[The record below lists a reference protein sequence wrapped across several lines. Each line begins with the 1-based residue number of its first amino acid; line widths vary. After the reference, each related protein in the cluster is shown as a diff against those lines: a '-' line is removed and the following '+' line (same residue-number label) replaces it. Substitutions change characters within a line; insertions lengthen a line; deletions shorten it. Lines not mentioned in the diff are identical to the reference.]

1 MSTDDSQQQRLD
13 LSQSSF
19 TLLRQTNQL
28 VAAQEADPD
37 LGFVGRTLAL
47 CSLPRT
53 DPGNRKEY
61 VRRNGPYALA
71 MIAGAFNKL
80 PYGTLPRLL
89 LAWVCT
95 EAVKTQ
101 SRDLVLGRSLSQFM
115 KKLGITSDSGGKRG
129 EMTRLRRQIVSLF
142 SASVTLVSKGAGSYQ
157 RVSSF
162 VADKQELWW
171 DPKRPQES
179 SLWESRIRLGEGLFE
194 EIIRRPIPIDMNALK
209 ALKRSSLGL
218 DLYLWLS
225 YRTFSLDKPLRLTW
239 RQLYRQFGADPDQ
252 ADNRR
257 AVDYFRADCLRELKK
272 INLVWPGLE
281 WSTAKGVLIVK
292 ASKPLIPGKE

>member
-1 MSTDDSQQQRLD
+1 
-13 LSQSSF
+13 
-19 TLLRQTNQL
+19 
-28 VAAQEADPD
+28 
-37 LGFVGRTLAL
+37 
-47 CSLPRT
+47 
-53 DPGNRKEY
+53 
-61 VRRNGPYALA
+61 
-71 MIAGAFNKL
+71 
-80 PYGTLPRLL
+80 
-89 LAWVCT
+89 
-95 EAVKTQ
+95 
-101 SRDLVLGRSLSQFM
+101 M

>member
-1 MSTDDSQQQRLD
+1 MSNDDSRERPGN
-13 LSQSSF
+13 LSQGPF

-37 LGFVGRTLAL
+37 RGFMGRMLAL

-53 DPGNRKEY
+53 DPGNHSKY
-61 VRRNGPYALA
+61 VRRNGPYTLY
-71 MIAGAFNKL
+71 MVPGPSERL
-80 PYGTLPRLL
+80 PYGTIPRLL

-101 SRDLVLGRSLSQFM
+101 SRDLVLGRSLSKFM
-115 KKLGITSDSGGKRG
+115 RKLGISSDSGGKRG
-129 EMTRLRRQIVSLF
+129 EMTRLRRQMIALF
-142 SASVTLVSKGAGSYQ
+142 SASVTLVYEDTGFYH

-179 SLWESRIRLGEGLFE
+179 SLWESKIRLGEELFE
-194 EIIRRPIPIDMNALK
+194 EVIRRPIPINLNALK

-239 RQLYRQFGADPDQ
+239 RQLYRQFGAHPDQ
-252 ADNRR
+252 AADTRT
-257 AVDYFRADCLRELKK
+257 VDAFRTDCLRELKK
-272 INLVWPGLE
+272 INVVWPELE
-281 WSTAKGVLIVK
+281 WSTAKGVLVVT
-292 ASKPLIPGKE
+292 ASKPLIAGKE

>member
-1 MSTDDSQQQRLD
+1 M
-13 LSQSSF
+13 
-19 TLLRQTNQL
+19 
-28 VAAQEADPD
+28 
-37 LGFVGRTLAL
+37 
-47 CSLPRT
+47 
-53 DPGNRKEY
+53 
-61 VRRNGPYALA
+61 
-71 MIAGAFNKL
+71 
-80 PYGTLPRLL
+80 
-89 LAWVCT
+89 
-95 EAVKTQ
+95 
-101 SRDLVLGRSLSQFM
+101 
-115 KKLGITSDSGGKRG
+115 
-129 EMTRLRRQIVSLF
+129 
-142 SASVTLVSKGAGSYQ
+142 
-157 RVSSF
+157 
-162 VADKQELWW
+162 
-171 DPKRPQES
+171 
-179 SLWESRIRLGEGLFE
+179 GEGLFE